1 MGIGVS
7 VFLITLGAI
16 LAFAVDVAT
25 QGVNLEM
32 VGVILLIVGSF
43 GLLYSLLYWNDV
55 LPWHGR
61 TVVRKREYRD
71 PPPRGTIR
79 EREVERRE
87 DLV

>member
-16 LAFAVDVAT
+16 LTFAVDVAT

-32 VGVILLIVGSF
+32 VGVILMIVGSL

-61 TVVRKREYRD
+61 TVIREREYRD
-71 PPPRGTIR
+71 PARRGTVR
-79 EREVERRE
+79 EREIERRE